1 MPDSF
6 VVFKQVLE
14 DRLALCGHVFFKHV
28 PGRPTLV
35 FVFAN
40 FVRKFVKS
48 KRLGSRSLK
57 ADDALTVSY
66 VQRVLGR
73 DVVGAFG
80 TRRGGHYIMSVANS

>member
-1 MPDSF
+1 
-6 VVFKQVLE
+6 
-14 DRLALCGHVFFKHV
+14 LAFCGHVFFKHV

-35 FVFAN
+35 FVFTN

-57 ADDALTVSY
+57 ADDALTVSC
-66 VQRVLGR
+66 VQGVRGR

-80 TRRGGHYIMSVANS
+80 TKRFVHYIISVVKS